1 MTGELLPVKRS
12 LIPEVVDETGRKIT
26 GPEMETVTGLVTQM
40 AQLAQLARIRKSI
53 EKEEFEGKIDSRTL
67 IATDQLQWID
77 LIDRHPN
84 TPWATAAFF
93 NDGNP
98 ALPPGTNVPV
108 HIGIND
114 MNPFATLN
122 TGDQI
127 PADFTKAYRRISI
140 IYYWCDVG
148 NTTVVRALGKY

>member
-1 MTGELLPVKRS
+1 MSKELIPKRS
-12 LIPEVVDETGRKIT
+12 ISYPEVVDEEGNKII
-26 GPEMETVTGLVTQM
+26 GPEMEAVTGLVSQM

-114 MNPFATLN
+114 MNPNATLN
-122 TGDQI
+122 TGDAL
-127 PADFTKAYRRISI
+127 PADFTKADRRISI
-140 IYYWCDVG
+140 IYYWTDAG
-148 NTTVVRALGKY
+148 NTTVVRAVGKY